1 MRAGER
7 LRFDLAYL
15 RRVWPRGRLGIPM
28 TLVVLE
34 LNAESTKD
42 SERDGAPVPGTGGDR
57 IFLSPGIE
65 HFVGRRLVL
74 EAAFPVPVHQP
85 SGDGVPRLEP
95 VVILGLR
102 WLV

>member
-65 HFVGRRLVL
+65 HFVGR
-74 EAAFPVPVHQP
+74 AAGHFHPSVGERPPGMEVDEWEEVERSEGERP
-85 SGDGVPRLEP
+85 SG
-95 VVILGLR
+95 
-102 WLV
+102 